1 MYFEIAGPVV
11 YSWQKGRPVCST
23 HCAQKKLMH
32 TIASWIR
39 NQCHFSS
46 SAECFEFVR
55 TSFFTH
61 KSFDH
66 YSLTQKQQSACSIP
80 TSCLM
85 VSLYLFPGGY
95 IENPIFFKHKIRNVS
110 PYYLSRETWIHKETE
125 KYHKPRILLNHF
137 LVWNINCLW
146 IINVIKIRYVTYT
159 SNEFLIRSKSILFE
173 ATIIVKC
180 IVKIIL
186 IQ

>member
-1 MYFEIAGPVV
+1 MKFTLNYHTLKLQALQYIPIQ
-11 YSWQKGRPVCST
+11 QKGRPVCST

-66 YSLTQKQQSACSIP
+66 YSLTQKQQSAFSIP

-85 VSLYLFPGGY
+85 VSLYLFPGSY
-95 IENPIFFKHKIRNVS
+95 IENPILFNKKIPKCPSISFMQRNMNS
-110 PYYLSRETWIHKETE
+110 DRNRKIGQA
-125 KYHKPRILLNHF
+125 KYHTRAIITHSLL
-137 LVWNINCLW
+137 
-146 IINVIKIRYVTYT
+146 
-159 SNEFLIRSKSILFE
+159 
-173 ATIIVKC
+173 
-180 IVKIIL
+180 
-186 IQ
+186 